1 MNRKEEIIK
10 ILKKNSVNFVYT
22 DDNSFNIDGVDK
34 DDFNEVAKQI
44 VKKLTLTDVV
54 KSLEI
59 KEEIV
64 FEDWLK
70 QHRFTKD
77 INDYVKNNI
86 TYREW
91 EVFNMYTMDVY
102 SL

>member
-1 MNRKEEIIK
+1 MNKKVEIVLAK
-10 ILKKNSVNFVYT
+10 YGCLFMK
-22 DDNSFNIDGVDK
+22 DDNKEMFSEIE
-34 DDFNEVAKQI
+34 EVYKEAQAEQLI
-44 VKKLTLTDVV
+44 LSGVV
-54 KSLEI
+54 KSLKV

-102 SL
+102 NL

>member
-44 VKKLTLTDVV
+44 VKKLT
-54 KSLEI
+54 
-59 KEEIV
+59 
-64 FEDWLK
+64 
-70 QHRFTKD
+70 
-77 INDYVKNNI
+77 
-86 TYREW
+86 
-91 EVFNMYTMDVY
+91 
-102 SL
+102 